1 MSTLL
6 AEYPDLNHKLTN
18 KNFLPKHN
26 LYTLNIDINTIF
38 TSYLT
43 ANLNLALLSVNL
55 NYRLIY
61 SHFRDT
67 ITMLNKIL
75 SGLIL
80 LVLLGCEHEQKN
92 VALGTLERD
101 RIAHTA
107 TVSEVITALPVVAG
121 TKVIK
126 GMVLVKLD
134 DDLQAASVA
143 KARAQVQQAQATL
156 NKAHNGARSEE
167 VAAAKANVAG
177 AKAAL
182 AKSMANYTRVKSLM
196 AANLTSQAALDDA
209 LANRDE
215 HLAALNNT
223 QEQLLQ
229 LINGTRIEDLA
240 IAEAVL
246 TSSLA
251 MLASEEKKLSNLTIT
266 AKRDGILDNLPWNLG
281 ERVTAGSPVAIVL
294 AGKAPFARVYIPEPY
309 RVHVNIGDSLTVHV
323 DGIVKPIVG
332 NVRWIATE
340 PAFTPYYALNQA
352 ERANLMYLAEI
363 MLPDS
368 ASDLPSGIPAQVV
381 LPLVTVL
388 SER

>member
-1 MSTLL
+1 
-6 AEYPDLNHKLTN
+6 
-18 KNFLPKHN
+18 
-26 LYTLNIDINTIF
+26 
-38 TSYLT
+38 
-43 ANLNLALLSVNL
+43 
-55 NYRLIY
+55 
-61 SHFRDT
+61 
-67 ITMLNKIL
+67 MLNKIL
-75 SGLIL
+75 ISFVFL
-80 LVLLGCEHEQKN
+80 LFIGCNSEQEN

-107 TVSEVITALPVVAG
+107 TVSEVIIDLPVAAG
-121 TKVIK
+121 SQVIK

-134 DDLQAASVA
+134 DDLQKASVA

-156 NKAHNGARSEE
+156 DKAHNGARVEE
-167 VAAAKANVAG
+167 VATAKAKVAG

-182 AKSMANYTRVKSLM
+182 AKSTANYIRAKSLIK
-196 AANLTSQAALDDA
+196 ANLTSQATLDDA
-209 LANRDE
+209 LASRDE
-215 HLAALNNT
+215 NLATLSST
-223 QEQLLQ
+223 QEQLRQ

-246 TSSLA
+246 ATNIA
-251 MLASEEKKLSNLTIT
+251 MLTHEEKKLSNLTIT
-266 AKRDGILDNLPWNLG
+266 AKRDGMLDNLPWNLG

-309 RVHVNIGDSLTVHV
+309 RVYVKVGDQLTVHV
-323 DGIVKPIVG
+323 DGLTKSIQG

-363 MLPDS
+363 MLPDN

-381 LPLVTVL
+381 LPAKSGL